1 MRHPFTKI
9 CGGKMKLV
17 RYIAITS
24 VVVASSLSSGA
35 VLAQSSASAGVPAEF
50 PPASFTGRQYVDS
63 KGCVFVRAGIDGNVT
78 WVPRLARSRQQI
90 CGFQPSLG
98 AQVAKAPSGSAAGP
112 AAQSSAKVT
121 PAPVAK
127 PAAKPTA
134 KPAAVI
140 VAKPATAATKAPQK
154 TAPKAQPQIVRAPAS
169 VPSVPAKPVK
179 VVTAQPKPLVK
190 PVQTAPRASACR
202 GASAVS
208 SRYLTS
214 PSGLDVRCGPQTT
227 AHVTRGN
234 GGNARTVANT
244 VSTIP
249 VRTVVAQPGYAQPA
263 PLNRNVP
270 AQTVTAETRV
280 VPRHVYANR
289 LASTRGVY
297 IPTGYKPVW
306 SDDRLNPNRA
316 EQTFAGRAQMQVY
329 WTDTVPRI
337 LVERTTGR
345 EVAYLYPGLQYP
357 YTSLAQQEAAQ
368 VTLSSRGKVPE
379 QPGQVSK
386 SRGQTAARPAAT
398 VSSRSVAPQRYV
410 QAGVFADAAQAQRA
424 AQHLA
429 NAGLPTKLGRGNSQG
444 IVIVGPFQSQTQLS
458 AALNRLRG
466 MGFAGATVRN

>member
-1 MRHPFTKI
+1 MRI
-9 CGGKMKLV
+9 I
-17 RYIAITS
+17 RYIAIAS
-24 VVVASSLSSGA
+24 VLVASSLSGGA
-35 VLAQSSASAGVPAEF
+35 VLAQSNASAAVPTEF

-78 WVPRLARSRQQI
+78 WVPRLARSRQQT

-98 AQVAKAPSGSAAGP
+98 AQVAKAPSGSAAVP
-112 AAQSSAKVT
+112 AARSSTKVT

-127 PAAKPTA
+127 PAAKPA
-134 KPAAVI
+134 PVI
-140 VAKPATAATKAPQK
+140 VAKPATAAIRAPQK
-154 TAPKAQPQIVRAPAS
+154 TAPKVQPQIVRAPAS
-169 VPSVPAKPVK
+169 VPSAPVKPVK

-190 PVQTAPRASACR
+190 PVQTVPRASACR

-208 SRYLTS
+208 SRYLTA

-227 AHVTRGN
+227 DYVTKGN
-234 GGNARTVANT
+234 GGNARTMANT

-249 VRTVVAQPGYAQPA
+249 VRTVAAQPTYAQPA
-263 PLNRNVP
+263 PLNRSVTVQAVP
-270 AQTVTAETRV
+270 AEPRV
-280 VPRHVYANR
+280 VPRHVYTNR

-316 EQTFAGRAQMQVY
+316 EQTFAGRTQMQVY
-329 WTDTVPRI
+329 WTNTVPRI

-345 EVAYLYPGLQYP
+345 EAAYLYPGLQYP
-357 YTSLAQQEAAQ
+357 YTSFAQQEAAQ
-368 VTLSSRGKVPE
+368 VTISSRGRVPE
-379 QPGQVSK
+379 QAGQVSV

-398 VSSRSVAPQRYV
+398 VSSRSAAPQRYV
-410 QAGVFADAAQAQRA
+410 QAGVFADAAQAQRS
-424 AQHLA
+424 AQQLA

-458 AALNRLRG
+458 AALNRLRS